1 MFSFLY
7 WRPFFQV
14 TSCSNRFGLLK
25 EYFKIWLSMW
35 REQEIKGSKNG
46 YFTKFWL
53 FSIYS
58 WNWGEIKFYN
68 FLGSKVIIW
77 RNIFF
82 ICSISYWNAPNWS
95 TRCGFEGCGFLN
107 IIALHGWEV
116 KIISSSS
123 SIDVLPSHEVSCVN
137 VTFNLNG
144 VLVITNFR
152 IV

>member
-14 TSCSNRFGLLK
+14 TSCSNRCGLFK

-68 FLGSKVIIW
+68 FLGSKVVIW

-107 IIALHGWEV
+107 IIAFMDEKLRLFHLQVLLMSCHLMRWVVLMLYSIWMGFWSLQ
-116 KIISSSS
+116 IS
-123 SIDVLPSHEVSCVN
+123 
-137 VTFNLNG
+137 
-144 VLVITNFR
+144 R
-152 IV
+152 